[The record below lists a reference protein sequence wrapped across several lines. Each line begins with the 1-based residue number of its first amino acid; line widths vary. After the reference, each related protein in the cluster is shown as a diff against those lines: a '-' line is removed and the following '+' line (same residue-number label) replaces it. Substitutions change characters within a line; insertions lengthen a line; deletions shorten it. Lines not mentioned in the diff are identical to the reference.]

1 MKVYVLT
8 SDVYE
13 NFCGT
18 DIRMFGVF
26 DTEELA
32 EKRAKELG
40 FVVYLITEVEVNE
53 PVEEYI
59 GSYIEKGGQK

>member
-13 NFCGT
+13 EFYGA
-18 DIRMFGVF
+18 DIRLFGVF
-26 DTEELA
+26 DSEDAA

-40 FVVYLITEVEVNE
+40 FPVYLITEVEMNA
-53 PVEEYI
+53 PAEEYI
-59 GSYIEKGGQK
+59 GGYTN